1 MNYLTRKYSMNFQTV
16 LNNSINDL
24 SSTLNNDFVL
34 QQIVARLVEK
44 INQAKIIKKGHKY
57 TINKY
62 FSSYRGRI
70 SDLQAVEMKNINT
83 SDPKNLL
90 LLTVVY
96 ILSNMNTY
104 DEYLVNYLFNIRQT
118 ADAVIVLLLLNNIHD
133 IEIFCKKYN
142 IGSEGFY
149 NISTLKKLSEL
160 HKLQFNYY

>member
-1 MNYLTRKYSMNFQTV
+1 MNYLTRKYSMNFQTI

-24 SSTLNNDFVL
+24 SSTLENDFVL

-44 INQAKIIKKGHKY
+44 INQAKIIKKEHKY

-62 FSSYRGRI
+62 FSSYSGKLT
-70 SDLQAVEMKNINT
+70 DLKTIEMKNINT
-83 SDPKNLL
+83 SDPKTLL

-96 ILSNMNTY
+96 ILSNMNIY
-104 DEYLVNYLFNIRQT
+104 DEYLVNYLFNIGQA
-118 ADAVIVLLLLNNIHD
+118 ADAVIVLLLLNNIYD
-133 IEIFCKKYN
+133 IEIFCKRYN
-142 IGSEGFY
+142 IGSDGFY